1 MKGCFIR
8 SRSDWID
15 NGEKPTKMFCNLEK
29 RNFLSK
35 NISCIQ
41 REDGTFI
48 YEPENILKEANC
60 FYKTLYSE
68 QPTTNPDLKNEF
80 KNDELPK
87 LTNLEAD
94 MLEGILSLQEV
105 SLTLKHM
112 KNDKSPG
119 SDGFSANFFKV
130 FWKKLGD
137 FVVRSINYSYN
148 IGSLSITQKQG
159 IITCIPKEGKPKQF
173 LKNWRPICLLNTVYK
188 LASGTIANRLKST
201 LNKLVNNDQTG
212 FIKGSYMGDNT
223 RLLYDIMSYTDCN
236 QIPGLLM
243 LIDFEKAFD
252 TLSFSFIKQVFDFFN
267 FGPMFKNW
275 IALFFNNMENAVQL
289 NGFLSDF
296 FIIGRGCR
304 QGDPISAYIF
314 ILCAEILAI
323 KIRKCKQMKGITI
336 DNEEYKIS
344 QFADDTYLLMDG
356 SEETLNTTLQL
367 LHSFSQYSGL
377 NVNFEKTHV
386 VWIGSLKYSTRSI
399 KTRWK
404 LVWGCTQF
412 KLLGLNFDVDLPK
425 MIELNYNDKLVKLEN
440 IIAHWNRRE
449 LTPLGRITVVKTLIL
464 PMFIHLFVSLPQ
476 PGEAICKVLN
486 DKVLKFVW
494 QGPSKIKAKVIT
506 KYFDEGGLKM
516 LDINAFMKS
525 LKLSWIRKVIQGQ
538 NKFTSLA

>member
-1 MKGCFIR
+1 
-8 SRSDWID
+8 
-15 NGEKPTKMFCNLEK
+15 
-29 RNFLSK
+29 
-35 NISCIQ
+35 
-41 REDGTFI
+41 
-48 YEPENILKEANC
+48 
-60 FYKTLYSE
+60 
-68 QPTTNPDLKNEF
+68 
-80 KNDELPK
+80 
-87 LTNLEAD
+87 
-94 MLEGILSLQEV
+94 
-105 SLTLKHM
+105 
-112 KNDKSPG
+112 
-119 SDGFSANFFKV
+119 
-130 FWKKLGD
+130 
-137 FVVRSINYSYN
+137 
-148 IGSLSITQKQG
+148 
-159 IITCIPKEGKPKQF
+159 
-173 LKNWRPICLLNTVYK
+173 
-188 LASGTIANRLKST
+188 
-201 LNKLVNNDQTG
+201 
-212 FIKGSYMGDNT
+212 
-223 RLLYDIMSYTDCN
+223 
-236 QIPGLLM
+236 
-243 LIDFEKAFD
+243 
-252 TLSFSFIKQVFDFFN
+252 
-267 FGPMFKNW
+267 
-275 IALFFNNMENAVQL
+275 MENAVQL

-356 SEETLNTTLQL
+356 SEETLNTALQL

-386 VWIGSLKYSTRSI
+386 VWIGSLRYSTRSI

-425 MIELNYNDKLVKLEN
+425 MIELNYNDKLVKLDN

-494 QGPSKIKAKVIT
+494 QGPSKIKAK
-506 KYFDEGGLKM
+506 
-516 LDINAFMKS
+516 S
-525 LKLSWIRKVIQGQ
+525 
-538 NKFTSLA
+538 

>member
-1 MKGCFIR
+1 
-8 SRSDWID
+8 
-15 NGEKPTKMFCNLEK
+15 
-29 RNFLSK
+29 
-35 NISCIQ
+35 
-41 REDGTFI
+41 
-48 YEPENILKEANC
+48 
-60 FYKTLYSE
+60 
-68 QPTTNPDLKNEF
+68 
-80 KNDELPK
+80 
-87 LTNLEAD
+87 
-94 MLEGILSLQEV
+94 
-105 SLTLKHM
+105 
-112 KNDKSPG
+112 
-119 SDGFSANFFKV
+119 
-130 FWKKLGD
+130 
-137 FVVRSINYSYN
+137 
-148 IGSLSITQKQG
+148 
-159 IITCIPKEGKPKQF
+159 
-173 LKNWRPICLLNTVYK
+173 
-188 LASGTIANRLKST
+188 
-201 LNKLVNNDQTG
+201 
-212 FIKGSYMGDNT
+212 
-223 RLLYDIMSYTDCN
+223 
-236 QIPGLLM
+236 
-243 LIDFEKAFD
+243 
-252 TLSFSFIKQVFDFFN
+252 
-267 FGPMFKNW
+267 MFKNW

-356 SEETLNTTLQL
+356 SKETLNTALQL

-412 KLLGLNFDVDLPK
+412 KFLGLNFDVDLPK

-506 KYFDEGGLKM
+506 KDFDEGGLKM
-516 LDINAFMKS
+516 VDINAFMKS

-538 NKFTSLA
+538 NKFTSLARKLIDFNILCNTGSLYAISAVKNITNAFWIDVLTIYSDFVKSINIDSVDKLVDMPLFFNNCLLINNKYIFWKYWYDDGIRFVKDIIKDSGQILSLQELQAKMNKPVNFLHYGGIKKVLSTYIVSVQNVKLKDYKVH